1 MRRRSAL
8 LIAILCCSAFF
19 GGSSV
24 ADAAD
29 TVWSGLV
36 VATNAPDP
44 TPIPAELN
52 RLEGTLKGL
61 FGYNQYQ
68 VIGQAR
74 STLKTGDED
83 WLASSKY
90 FSLRVDSKA
99 STRAGYV
106 MKLQLLQEQKL
117 LFETEAKL
125 SKRSPIV
132 ARGPQVGEGQ
142 LVLVLLIE

>member
-1 MRRRSAL
+1 MRRATAL
-8 LIAILCCSAFF
+8 LTAIVCCMAMAS
-19 GGSSV
+19 GSV
-24 ADAAD
+24 AHAAD

-36 VATNAPDP
+36 VATNAPQP

-68 VIGQAR
+68 VIGQSR
-74 STLKTGDED
+74 STIQSGDEN
-83 WLASSKY
+83 WRATSKY
-90 FSLRVDSKA
+90 FSLQVDTKSA
-99 STRAGYV
+99 SRGAYV
-106 MKLQLLQEQKL
+106 MNLQLMQEQKL

-132 ARGPQVGEGQ
+132 ARGPQVGDGQ
-142 LVLVLLIE
+142 LVLVLLVE

>member
-8 LIAILCCSAFF
+8 LIAIVSCCALFGTGSA
-19 GGSSV
+19 
-24 ADAAD
+24 AHAAD
-29 TVWSGLV
+29 SVWSGLV
-36 VATNAPDP
+36 VATNAPEP
-44 TPIPAELN
+44 TPFPAELS

-68 VIGQAR
+68 VIGQTR
-74 STLKTGDED
+74 STIKSGDED

-90 FSLRVDSKA
+90 FSLRVDTKSA
-99 STRAGYV
+99 SRTGYV
-106 MKLQLLQEQKL
+106 MNLQLMQEQKL

-132 ARGPQVGEGQ
+132 ARGPQVGAGQ
-142 LVLVLLIE
+142 LVLVLLVE

>member
-1 MRRRSAL
+1 MRRCSPIV
-8 LIAILCCSAFF
+8 IAIVCCMTLVS
-19 GGSSV
+19 SSV
-24 ADAAD
+24 AQAAD

-36 VATNAPDP
+36 VATNAPQP

-61 FGYNQYQ
+61 FGYNQFQ
-68 VIGQAR
+68 VIGQSR
-74 STLKTGDED
+74 STIKNGDED
-83 WLASSKY
+83 WLAASKY
-90 FSLRVDSKA
+90 FSLRADTKSA
-99 STRAGYV
+99 TRAGYV
-106 MKLQLLQEQKL
+106 MNLQLFQEQKL

-142 LVLVLLIE
+142 LVLVLLVE